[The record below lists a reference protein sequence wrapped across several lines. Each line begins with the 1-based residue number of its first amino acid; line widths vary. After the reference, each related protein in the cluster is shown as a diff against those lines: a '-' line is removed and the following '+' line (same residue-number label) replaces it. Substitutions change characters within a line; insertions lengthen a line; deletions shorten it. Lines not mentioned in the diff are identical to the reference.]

1 MVNKCVVYGCNS
13 GYKTSKESISSFRF
27 LLNNTEL
34 LAKWC
39 RFVNRLD
46 WTPSANSV
54 ICANHFEDKYI
65 IVGKRKKLN
74 WKLDPIPTIHSDSAL
89 LQPSY
94 LYTPTTSRKSP
105 KPRIYQKDQ
114 LDSFLT
120 TDEIKS
126 FDCRNEKHAPPGYS
140 CHKTEQHILYYLLQ
154 FDDETAFPIVRE
166 AVKVDNNLHVQLQYC
181 NNPVPLPQWFS
192 QRRSAKLTNFLILE
206 NLPQY
211 LRNFANE
218 QKSLIAELQK
228 RQYHRSKGQPP
239 YSSEMIRFALLL
251 RYTSFQAYKILLQNF
266 PLPSL
271 SLLAKLKSGIV
282 NATKA
287 AELLRQ

>member
-1 MVNKCVVYGCNS
+1 M
-13 GYKTSKESISSFRF
+13 
-27 LLNNTEL
+27 
-34 LAKWC
+34 
-39 RFVNRLD
+39 
-46 WTPSANSV
+46 
-54 ICANHFEDKYI
+54 
-65 IVGKRKKLN
+65 
-74 WKLDPIPTIHSDSAL
+74 
-89 LQPSY
+89 QPSS
-94 LYTPTTSRKSP
+94 LYTPTISRKPS
-105 KPRIYQKDQ
+105 KPRIYQEDQ

-126 FDCRNEKHAPPGYS
+126 FDCLNEKHAPPGYS
-140 CHKTEQHILYYLLQ
+140 FHKTEQHILYYLLQ

-166 AVKVDNNLHVQLQYC
+166 AIKVDNNLHVQLQYC

-192 QRRSAKLTNFLILE
+192 QGRNAKLTNFSILE
-206 NLPQY
+206 NFPQY

-271 SLLAKLKSGIV
+271 SLLAKLKSGNV
-282 NATKA
+282 NATKD
-287 AELLRQ
+287 AELLRQKNAISDDVILIADEMYLQKKVQYVGGKNVGADLDGNLFRGIVVFMIHRAKEI